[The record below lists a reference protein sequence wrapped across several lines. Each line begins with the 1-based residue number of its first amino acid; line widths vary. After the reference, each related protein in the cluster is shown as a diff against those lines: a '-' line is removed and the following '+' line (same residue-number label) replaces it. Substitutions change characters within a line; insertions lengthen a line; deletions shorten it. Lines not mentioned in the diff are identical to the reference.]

1 MIVVTQEELR
11 VKDAR
16 ALLLI
21 NNEISGLYKS
31 VKFDYFT
38 ISAVADVLYN
48 RFKDKKRDV
57 ILHTF
62 VIYDDIKNLLRYE
75 LIMPARR
82 NNETKEFAI
91 STKIEYNGKLYE
103 VVEQKFCD
111 ECSIKNICPNNDVAK
126 NNYYNLLSRDERVKI
141 FGECSPIK
149 RKDNKS
155 VVFKEIPI
163 NIK

>member
-21 NNEISGLYKS
+21 NNEIGGLYKF

-38 ISAVADVLYN
+38 ISAIADVLYN

-62 VIYDDIKNLLRYE
+62 VVYDDIKK
-75 LIMPARR
+75 P
-82 NNETKEFAI
+82 F
-91 STKIEYNGKLYE
+91 KIR
-103 VVEQKFCD
+103 
-111 ECSIKNICPNNDVAK
+111 I
-126 NNYYNLLSRDERVKI
+126 NYA
-141 FGECSPIK
+141 
-149 RKDNKS
+149 NK
-155 VVFKEIPI
+155 K
-163 NIK
+163 K

>member
-11 VKDAR
+11 VKNAR

-21 NNEISGLYKS
+21 NNEISGLYNF

-62 VIYDDIKNLLRYE
+62 VVYDDIKK
-75 LIMPARR
+75 P
-82 NNETKEFAI
+82 F
-91 STKIEYNGKLYE
+91 KIR
-103 VVEQKFCD
+103 
-111 ECSIKNICPNNDVAK
+111 I
-126 NNYYNLLSRDERVKI
+126 NYA
-141 FGECSPIK
+141 
-149 RKDNKS
+149 NK
-155 VVFKEIPI
+155 K
-163 NIK
+163 K

>member
-31 VKFDYFT
+31 VKFDYFN

-62 VIYDDIKNLLRYE
+62 VIYDDIKKPFKIRINYE
-75 LIMPARR
+75 
-82 NNETKEFAI
+82 N
-91 STKIEYNGKLYE
+91 
-103 VVEQKFCD
+103 
-111 ECSIKNICPNNDVAK
+111 KNK
-126 NNYYNLLSRDERVKI
+126 
-141 FGECSPIK
+141 
-149 RKDNKS
+149 
-155 VVFKEIPI
+155 
-163 NIK
+163 

>member
-21 NNEISGLYKS
+21 NNEISSLYKF

-38 ISAVADVLYN
+38 ISVVADVLYN

-62 VIYDDIKNLLRYE
+62 VVYDDIKK
-75 LIMPARR
+75 P
-82 NNETKEFAI
+82 F
-91 STKIEYNGKLYE
+91 KIR
-103 VVEQKFCD
+103 
-111 ECSIKNICPNNDVAK
+111 I
-126 NNYYNLLSRDERVKI
+126 NYA
-141 FGECSPIK
+141 
-149 RKDNKS
+149 NK
-155 VVFKEIPI
+155 K
-163 NIK
+163 K

>member
-21 NNEISGLYKS
+21 NNEISGLYKPA
-31 VKFDYFT
+31 KFDYFT

-62 VIYDDIKNLLRYE
+62 VVYDDIKK
-75 LIMPARR
+75 P
-82 NNETKEFAI
+82 F
-91 STKIEYNGKLYE
+91 KIRINYGN
-103 VVEQKFCD
+103 
-111 ECSIKNICPNNDVAK
+111 KNK
-126 NNYYNLLSRDERVKI
+126 
-141 FGECSPIK
+141 
-149 RKDNKS
+149 
-155 VVFKEIPI
+155 
-163 NIK
+163 

>member
-21 NNEISGLYKS
+21 NNEISSLYKF

-62 VIYDDIKNLLRYE
+62 VVYDDIKK
-75 LIMPARR
+75 P
-82 NNETKEFAI
+82 F
-91 STKIEYNGKLYE
+91 
-103 VVEQKFCD
+103 
-111 ECSIKNICPNNDVAK
+111 NIRI
-126 NNYYNLLSRDERVKI
+126 NYA
-141 FGECSPIK
+141 
-149 RKDNKS
+149 NK
-155 VVFKEIPI
+155 K
-163 NIK
+163 K

>member
-21 NNEISGLYKS
+21 NNEISSLYKF

-62 VIYDDIKNLLRYE
+62 VVYDDIKKPFNIRINYG
-75 LIMPARR
+75 RK
-82 NNETKEFAI
+82 ETKE
-91 STKIEYNGKLYE
+91 K
-103 VVEQKFCD
+103 
-111 ECSIKNICPNNDVAK
+111 
-126 NNYYNLLSRDERVKI
+126 
-141 FGECSPIK
+141 
-149 RKDNKS
+149 
-155 VVFKEIPI
+155 
-163 NIK
+163 

>member
-21 NNEISGLYKS
+21 NNEISSLYKF
-31 VKFDYFT
+31 VKFDYCT

-62 VIYDDIKNLLRYE
+62 IVYDDIKK
-75 LIMPARR
+75 P
-82 NNETKEFAI
+82 F
-91 STKIEYNGKLYE
+91 KIR
-103 VVEQKFCD
+103 
-111 ECSIKNICPNNDVAK
+111 I
-126 NNYYNLLSRDERVKI
+126 NYA
-141 FGECSPIK
+141 
-149 RKDNKS
+149 NK
-155 VVFKEIPI
+155 K
-163 NIK
+163 K

>member
-21 NNEISGLYKS
+21 NNEISSLYKF

-48 RFKDKKRDV
+48 RFKDKKHDV

-62 VIYDDIKNLLRYE
+62 VIYEDIKK
-75 LIMPARR
+75 P
-82 NNETKEFAI
+82 F
-91 STKIEYNGKLYE
+91 KIR
-103 VVEQKFCD
+103 
-111 ECSIKNICPNNDVAK
+111 I
-126 NNYYNLLSRDERVKI
+126 NYGNK
-141 FGECSPIK
+141 K
-149 RKDNKS
+149 R
-155 VVFKEIPI
+155 
-163 NIK
+163 

>member
-21 NNEISGLYKS
+21 NNEISSLYKF

-38 ISAVADVLYN
+38 ISAVADMLYN

-62 VIYDDIKNLLRYE
+62 VIYDDIKK
-75 LIMPARR
+75 P
-82 NNETKEFAI
+82 F
-91 STKIEYNGKLYE
+91 KIR
-103 VVEQKFCD
+103 
-111 ECSIKNICPNNDVAK
+111 I
-126 NNYYNLLSRDERVKI
+126 NYVKK
-141 FGECSPIK
+141 K
-149 RKDNKS
+149 R
-155 VVFKEIPI
+155 
-163 NIK
+163 

>member
-31 VKFDYFT
+31 VKFYYFT

-62 VIYDDIKNLLRYE
+62 VIYDDIKK
-75 LIMPARR
+75 P
-82 NNETKEFAI
+82 F
-91 STKIEYNGKLYE
+91 KIR
-103 VVEQKFCD
+103 
-111 ECSIKNICPNNDVAK
+111 I
-126 NNYYNLLSRDERVKI
+126 NYA
-141 FGECSPIK
+141 
-149 RKDNKS
+149 NK
-155 VVFKEIPI
+155 K
-163 NIK
+163 K

>member
-21 NNEISGLYKS
+21 NNEISSLYKF

-62 VIYDDIKNLLRYE
+62 VVYDDIKK
-75 LIMPARR
+75 P
-82 NNETKEFAI
+82 F
-91 STKIEYNGKLYE
+91 KIR
-103 VVEQKFCD
+103 
-111 ECSIKNICPNNDVAK
+111 I
-126 NNYYNLLSRDERVKI
+126 NYV
-141 FGECSPIK
+141 
-149 RKDNKS
+149 NK
-155 VVFKEIPI
+155 K
-163 NIK
+163 K

>member
-21 NNEISGLYKS
+21 NNEISSLYKF

-38 ISAVADVLYN
+38 ISAVADMLYN

-62 VIYDDIKNLLRYE
+62 VIYDDIKK
-75 LIMPARR
+75 P
-82 NNETKEFAI
+82 F
-91 STKIEYNGKLYE
+91 KIR
-103 VVEQKFCD
+103 
-111 ECSIKNICPNNDVAK
+111 I
-126 NNYYNLLSRDERVKI
+126 NYA
-141 FGECSPIK
+141 
-149 RKDNKS
+149 NK
-155 VVFKEIPI
+155 K
-163 NIK
+163 K

>member
-38 ISAVADVLYN
+38 ISAVADVLY

-62 VIYDDIKNLLRYE
+62 VIYDDIKK
-75 LIMPARR
+75 P
-82 NNETKEFAI
+82 F
-91 STKIEYNGKLYE
+91 KIR
-103 VVEQKFCD
+103 
-111 ECSIKNICPNNDVAK
+111 I
-126 NNYYNLLSRDERVKI
+126 NYA
-141 FGECSPIK
+141 
-149 RKDNKS
+149 NK
-155 VVFKEIPI
+155 K
-163 NIK
+163 K

>member
-11 VKDAR
+11 FKDAR

-31 VKFDYFT
+31 VKFDYFN

-62 VIYDDIKNLLRYE
+62 VIYNDIKK
-75 LIMPARR
+75 P
-82 NNETKEFAI
+82 F
-91 STKIEYNGKLYE
+91 KIRINYGN
-103 VVEQKFCD
+103 
-111 ECSIKNICPNNDVAK
+111 KNK
-126 NNYYNLLSRDERVKI
+126 
-141 FGECSPIK
+141 
-149 RKDNKS
+149 
-155 VVFKEIPI
+155 
-163 NIK
+163 

>member
-21 NNEISGLYKS
+21 NNEITGLYKS
-31 VKFDYFT
+31 VKFYYFT

-62 VIYDDIKNLLRYE
+62 VVYNDIKK
-75 LIMPARR
+75 P
-82 NNETKEFAI
+82 F
-91 STKIEYNGKLYE
+91 KIR
-103 VVEQKFCD
+103 
-111 ECSIKNICPNNDVAK
+111 I
-126 NNYYNLLSRDERVKI
+126 NY
-141 FGECSPIK
+141 G
-149 RKDNKS
+149 NK
-155 VVFKEIPI
+155 
-163 NIK
+163 

>member
-21 NNEISGLYKS
+21 NNEISSLYKF

-62 VIYDDIKNLLRYE
+62 VVYDDIKKPFNIRINYG
-75 LIMPARR
+75 RK
-82 NNETKEFAI
+82 ET
-91 STKIEYNGKLYE
+91 
-103 VVEQKFCD
+103 
-111 ECSIKNICPNNDVAK
+111 
-126 NNYYNLLSRDERVKI
+126 
-141 FGECSPIK
+141 
-149 RKDNKS
+149 
-155 VVFKEIPI
+155 
-163 NIK
+163 

>member
-48 RFKDKKRDV
+48 RFKDKNV
-57 ILHTF
+57 
-62 VIYDDIKNLLRYE
+62 
-75 LIMPARR
+75 M
-82 NNETKEFAI
+82 
-91 STKIEYNGKLYE
+91 
-103 VVEQKFCD
+103 
-111 ECSIKNICPNNDVAK
+111 
-126 NNYYNLLSRDERVKI
+126 
-141 FGECSPIK
+141 
-149 RKDNKS
+149 
-155 VVFKEIPI
+155 
-163 NIK
+163 